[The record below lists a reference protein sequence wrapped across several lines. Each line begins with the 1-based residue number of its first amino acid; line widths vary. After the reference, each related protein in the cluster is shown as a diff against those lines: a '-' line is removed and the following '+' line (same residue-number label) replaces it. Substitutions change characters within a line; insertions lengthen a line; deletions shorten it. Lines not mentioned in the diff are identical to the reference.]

1 MLNYFLW
8 KNAPSVDCFDFVFD
22 EVILLV
28 ATTGGKGSPS
38 LPSSSSSVE
47 ISCHSFSVT
56 TQYTLDHVVLLM

>member
-8 KNAPSVDCFDFVFD
+8 KNAPSVDCFDFAFD

-28 ATTGGKGSPS
+28 ATTGVKG
-38 LPSSSSSVE
+38 SSSSSVE